1 MKEKGGEMIKT
12 VVTTRRELFYVA
24 LVLGAPLT
32 WLSLEFSNPLGVFLG
47 VLVTLRA
54 VQVLGEASTVPM
66 VISLFIAHALREI
79 MSSDVPGVKW
89 WVYLALG
96 IAALVRDWRNQRL
109 S

>member
-1 MKEKGGEMIKT
+1 
-12 VVTTRRELFYVA
+12 VTTRRELFYVA

-66 VISLFIAHALREI
+66 VISLFTAHALREI

-96 IAALVRDWRNQRL
+96 IAALVRDWRNQMNK
-109 S
+109 